1 LIFCV
6 IMQSN
11 REPLTF
17 GQVVIGPPGSG
28 KTTYCKQMRNVLQL
42 LRRKSILVNMDP
54 ANEFL
59 SNDYDIDICKLMDV
73 KTVMDDMQ
81 VGPNGGMVLCME
93 YVEKNLEWLVEKIK
107 GKQREDNTC
116 RYIIFDFPGQAE
128 LYTHCTMVRDIIHY
142 FQNQLDF
149 RLAVVNLI
157 DSTACLDPSQFLAS
171 LMVSLNM
178 MVRLEAPHINV
189 LSKFDLFERYE
200 HQLDFNTEFYTE
212 VLDLKYL
219 TDLFQNRRFAAKYKK
234 LSEALCEIIED
245 FGLVSFYPLKVEDS
259 NTMMRV
265 LVKADRA
272 NGYIY
277 NEHESKACDNLL

>member
-1 LIFCV
+1 
-6 IMQSN
+6 MKSS

-28 KTTYCKQMRNVLQL
+28 KTTYCKQMRNVLQS
-42 LRRKSILVNMDP
+42 LRRKTILVNMDP

-59 SNDYDIDICKLMDV
+59 SNDYDIDICKLMNV

-93 YVEKNLEWLVEKIK
+93 YVEKNLEWLVEEIK

-128 LYTHCTMVRDIIHY
+128 LYTHCTM
-142 FQNQLDF
+142 NQLDF

-157 DSTACLDPSQFLAS
+157 DSTACLDPSQFLAA

-189 LSKFDLFERYE
+189 LSKFDLFERNE

-212 VLDLKYL
+212 VCMP
-219 TDLFQNRRFAAKYKK
+219 NRRFAAKYKK

-245 FGLVSFYPLKVEDS
+245 FGLDS
-259 NTMMRV
+259 TTMTRV

>member
-1 LIFCV
+1 
-6 IMQSN
+6 MQSN

-28 KTTYCKQMRNVLQL
+28 KTTY
-42 LRRKSILVNMDP
+42 S
-54 ANEFL
+54 NEFL

-81 VGPNGGMVLCME
+81 VGPNGGMKRSRE
-93 YVEKNLEWLVEKIK
+93 NKEKIT
-107 GKQREDNTC
+107 R
-116 RYIIFDFPGQAE
+116 
-128 LYTHCTMVRDIIHY
+128 
-142 FQNQLDF
+142 NQLDF

>member
-1 LIFCV
+1 
-6 IMQSN
+6 MKSS

-28 KTTYCKQMRNVLQL
+28 KTTYCKQMRNVLQS
-42 LRRKSILVNMDP
+42 LRRKTILVNMDP

-59 SNDYDIDICKLMDV
+59 SNDYDIDICKLMNV

-93 YVEKNLEWLVEKIK
+93 YVEKNLEWPSRVVHALH
-107 GKQREDNTC
+107 N
-116 RYIIFDFPGQAE
+116 
-128 LYTHCTMVRDIIHY
+128 
-142 FQNQLDF
+142 
-149 RLAVVNLI
+149 VNLI
-157 DSTACLDPSQFLAS
+157 DSTACLDPSQFLAA

-189 LSKFDLFERYE
+189 LSKFDLFERNE

-259 NTMMRV
+259 NTMTRV

-277 NEHESKACDNLL
+277 NEHESKFFDLLSWKGNPVVQYCNFNKRFVNNKIRTLLLGKI